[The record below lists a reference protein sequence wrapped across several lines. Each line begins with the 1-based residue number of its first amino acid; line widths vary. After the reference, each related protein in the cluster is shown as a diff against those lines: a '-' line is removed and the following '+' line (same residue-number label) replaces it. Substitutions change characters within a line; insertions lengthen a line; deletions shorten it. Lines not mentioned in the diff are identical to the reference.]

1 MPAGRHHGIE
11 ELGLNPGSVSLSSSV
26 IWNKLLKLSEYHL
39 KVKMRLIVPAYL
51 DCKGDRSNAC
61 KVPGIW

>member
-11 ELGLNPGSVSLSSSV
+11 ELGLNPGSANLSSWV
-26 IWNKLLKLSEYHL
+26 IWNRLLKLSEYHL
-39 KVKMRLIVPAYL
+39 KGKVRLILPAHW
-51 DCKGDRSNAC
+51 DCKGDRRNAC